1 MGLLVF
7 LRNLLPRRSER
18 LADATDVPTVMQ
30 PVGKDTSPAAPP
42 SSQNADG
49 TEHSFVRRD
58 AILNRAEQ
66 IAGYEF
72 SLVTRLKARMTR
84 HSGVVARAYDVALL
98 TRLQLHREASLLG
111 NRLALV
117 CLSIDSLDNEAID
130 RLPHDNTVLIFDLNA
145 RMAPMAELEAGLA
158 RLREK
163 GLRVGIHIVDASDKD
178 SPLIGTADW
187 LMINVAAFDGLD
199 LRTLTRKLK
208 SSGKTP
214 PRLIAGNVQSDDD
227 YQLCYKCGFDLFQGT
242 FVTSGNPLQPTR
254 NAINRT
260 AALSILNMLRT
271 EQSYAAI
278 ANELKSEPTLSYKLL
293 RYLNSAAVGLQNKVA
308 NLTDALVLLGRDKF
322 YRWTSLLLFDFDK
335 PGYQEYVLAE
345 RALTR
350 GRTLELLA
358 GKGNI
363 PKLPEQ
369 LFLIGLFSLLDQAM
383 GRPLPE
389 LIEQAAL
396 PASVRDALLGQ
407 PGPCTDALALVKL
420 EANVDAPPEGL
431 AKALA
436 ACGID
441 DETYSP
447 IALDALVWVDQ
458 MLSDR
463 AA

>member
-1 MGLLVF
+1 MGLLGF
-7 LRNLLPRRSER
+7 LSNLVSRRSEETPLTSDTR
-18 LADATDVPTVMQ
+18 LSEPTLSDNFAAVA
-30 PVGKDTSPAAPP
+30 SPAQ
-42 SSQNADG
+42 SNFDNN
-49 TEHSFVRRD
+49 EHSFVRRD

-84 HSGVVARAYDVALL
+84 QSGVAARAYDVALL
-98 TRLQLHREASLLG
+98 TRLQLHRDASLLG

-130 RLPHDNTVLIFDLNA
+130 RLPHDNTVLVFDLNA
-145 RMAPMAELEAGLA
+145 RMAPLAEIQAGLA
-158 RLREK
+158 ALQDK
-163 GLRVGIHIVDASDKD
+163 GFRVGIHILDANDKD
-178 SPLIGTADW
+178 SPLTDAVDW
-187 LMINVAAFDGLD
+187 LLINVAAFDGLD

-208 SSGKTP
+208 SAGATP

-227 YQLCYKCGFDLFQGT
+227 FQLCYKCGFDLFQGA
-242 FVTSGNPLQPTR
+242 FVAGSNRLQPTR

-271 EQSYAAI
+271 DQSYAAI

-293 RYLNSAAVGLQNKVA
+293 RYLNSAAVGLQSKVD

-358 GKGNI
+358 GKGQI
-363 PKLPEQ
+363 PATPDQ

-396 PASVRDALLGQ
+396 AASVRDALLGQ
-407 PGPCTDALALVKL
+407 PGPGADALALVKL
-420 EANVDAPPEGL
+420 EASIDAPPEGL

-447 IALDALVWVDQ
+447 IALEALVWVDQ

-463 AA
+463 AT